1 MVVDHNEKLIISVS
15 PHIQNK
21 ESTVSMIYIVI
32 LFLLPACIFGFMS
45 FGFSAVAI
53 VLLSIL
59 FSVLTEIVCQLIMRR
74 PVTIYDGSAILTG
87 LLLGMTMPPTVPLY
101 IPILSAIFAIAIV
114 KQAFGGLGQNWANP
128 AIAGRVFATLSW
140 PEKMQTWLPP
150 FSSDGLTAAT
160 PLSAVQSALLNGG
173 NYGNESSIQLL
184 DTLSGDVLRSQI
196 DYLRMFFGFRGG
208 CIGEVSAFLLI
219 LAALFL
225 LYRKI
230 ITIDIPVSFLS
241 TAAIMAWIF
250 EGTKFGCPLF
260 TGDPLFHLLSGGMIL
275 AAFFMATDVV
285 TTPLTTKGR
294 IIFGIGCGM
303 ITMLIRIW
311 GSYAEGVVLAILF
324 MNMLTSAID
333 RYVRN
338 YPAGWHKKRKKLNE
352 N

>member
-1 MVVDHNEKLIISVS
+1 MIVEHNEKLLISVS
-15 PHIQNK
+15 PHIQNR

-32 LFLLPACIFGFMS
+32 LFLLPACVFGFMS
-45 FGFSAVAI
+45 FGFSAVAV

-59 FSVLTEIVCQLIMRR
+59 SAVFAEIICQLIMHR
-74 PVTIYDGSAILTG
+74 PVTVYDGSAILTG
-87 LLLGMTMPPTVPLY
+87 LLLGMTMPPKVPLY
-101 IPILSAIFAIAIV
+101 IPILSSIFAIVIV

-128 AIAGRVFATLSW
+128 AVAGRIFATLSW
-140 PEKMQTWLPP
+140 PEKMQVWLPP

-160 PLSAVQSALLNGG
+160 PLSAVQSSLLNGG
-173 NYGNESSIQLL
+173 GYGNESSIQLL
-184 DTLSGDVLRSQI
+184 ETLPGDILRSQV
-196 DYLRMFFGFRGG
+196 DYLRMFFGFKGG
-208 CIGEVSAFLLI
+208 CIGEVSIFLLV

-230 ITIDIPVSFLS
+230 ITIESPLSFLGS
-241 TAAIMAWIF
+241 AAIMAWVF
-250 EGTKFGCPLF
+250 DGTRFGGSLF

-275 AAFFMATDVV
+275 GAFFMATDVV

-294 IIFGIGCGM
+294 IIFGIGCGV

-311 GSYAEGVVLAILF
+311 GSYAEGVGLAILF
-324 MNMLTSAID
+324 MNMFTPAID

-338 YPAGWHKKRKKLNE
+338 YPAGWNKKRKKLNE

>member
-1 MVVDHNEKLIISVS
+1 MFSARRLNDGMGDYVANQVVKCMNKKGILVKDSKILILGITFKENCPDVRNTKVVD
-15 PHIQNK
+15 
-21 ESTVSMIYIVI
+21 IVKALQEYNLNI
-32 LFLLPACIFGFMS
+32 
-45 FGFSAVAI
+45 
-53 VLLSIL
+53 
-59 FSVLTEIVCQLIMRR
+59 
-74 PVTIYDGSAILTG
+74 TIYD
-87 LLLGMTMPPTVPLY
+87 P
-101 IPILSAIFAIAIV
+101 
-114 KQAFGGLGQNWANP
+114 WANP

-140 PEKMQTWLPP
+140 PTKMQTWLPP

-250 EGTKFGCPLF
+250 EGTKFGGPLF

-311 GSYAEGVVLAILF
+311 GSYAEGVGLAILF
-324 MNMLTSAID
+324 MNMLSPAID

>member
-1 MVVDHNEKLIISVS
+1 MIVEHNEKLLISVS
-15 PHIQNK
+15 PHIQNR

-32 LFLLPACIFGFMS
+32 LFLLPACVFGFMS
-45 FGFSAVAI
+45 FGFSAVAV

-59 FSVLTEIVCQLIMRR
+59 SAVFAEIICQLIMHR
-74 PVTIYDGSAILTG
+74 PVTVYDGSAILTG
-87 LLLGMTMPPTVPLY
+87 LLLGMTMPPKVPLY
-101 IPILSAIFAIAIV
+101 IPILSSIFAIVIV

-128 AIAGRVFATLSW
+128 AVAGRIFATLSW
-140 PEKMQTWLPP
+140 PEKMQVWLPP

-160 PLSAVQSALLNGG
+160 PLSAVQSSLLNGG
-173 NYGNESSIQLL
+173 GYGNESSIQLL
-184 DTLSGDVLRSQI
+184 ETLPGDILRSQV
-196 DYLRMFFGFRGG
+196 DYLRMFFGFKGG
-208 CIGEVSAFLLI
+208 CIGEVSIFLLV

-230 ITIDIPVSFLS
+230 ITIEIPLSFLGS
-241 TAAIMAWIF
+241 AAIMAWVF
-250 EGTKFGCPLF
+250 DGTRFGGSLF

-275 AAFFMATDVV
+275 GAFFMATDVV

-311 GSYAEGVVLAILF
+311 GSYAEGVGLAILF
-324 MNMLTSAID
+324 MNMFTPAID

-338 YPAGWHKKRKKLNE
+338 YPAGWNKKRKKLNE

>member
-1 MVVDHNEKLIISVS
+1 MIVEHNEKLLISVS
-15 PHIQNK
+15 PHIQNR

-32 LFLLPACIFGFMS
+32 LFLLPACVFGFMS
-45 FGFSAVAI
+45 FGFSAVAV

-59 FSVLTEIVCQLIMRR
+59 SAVFAEIICQLIMHL
-74 PVTIYDGSAILTG
+74 PITVYDGSAILTG
-87 LLLGMTMPPTVPLY
+87 LLLGMTMPPKVPLY
-101 IPILSAIFAIAIV
+101 IPVLSSIFAIVIV

-128 AIAGRVFATLSW
+128 AVAGRIFATLSW
-140 PEKMQTWLPP
+140 PEKMQVWLPP

-160 PLSAVQSALLNGG
+160 PLSAVQSSLLNGG
-173 NYGNESSIQLL
+173 GYGNESSIQLL
-184 DTLSGDVLRSQI
+184 ETLPGDILRSQV
-196 DYLRMFFGFRGG
+196 DYLRMFFGFKGG
-208 CIGEVSAFLLI
+208 CIGEVSIFLLV

-230 ITIDIPVSFLS
+230 ITIEIPLSFLGS
-241 TAAIMAWIF
+241 AAIMAWVF
-250 EGTKFGCPLF
+250 DGTRFGGSLF

-275 AAFFMATDVV
+275 GAFFMATDVV

-294 IIFGIGCGM
+294 IIFGIGCGV

-311 GSYAEGVVLAILF
+311 GSYAEGVGLAILF
-324 MNMLTSAID
+324 MNMFTPAID

-338 YPAGWHKKRKKLNE
+338 YPAGWNKKRKKLNE

>member
-311 GSYAEGVVLAILF
+311 GSYAEGVGLAILF
-324 MNMLTSAID
+324 MNMLTPAID

>member
-140 PEKMQTWLPP
+140 PTKMQTWLPP

-250 EGTKFGCPLF
+250 EGTKFGGPLF

-311 GSYAEGVVLAILF
+311 GSYAEGVGLAILF
-324 MNMLTSAID
+324 MNMLTPAID

>member
-15 PHIQNK
+15 PHIQNR

-45 FGFSAVAI
+45 FGLSAVVI

-59 FSVLTEIVCQLIMRR
+59 FSVLTEIVCQLVMRR

-87 LLLGMTMPPTVPLY
+87 LLLGMTMPPSVPLY
-101 IPILSAIFAIAIV
+101 IPILSSIFAIAIV

-140 PEKMQTWLPP
+140 PVKMQTWLPP

-208 CIGEVSAFLLI
+208 CIGEVSAFLLV

-230 ITIDIPVSFLS
+230 ITIDIPISFLS
-241 TAAIMAWIF
+241 SAAIMAWIF

-285 TTPLTTKGR
+285 TTPITTKGR
-294 IIFGIGCGM
+294 VIFGIGCGV

-311 GSYAEGVVLAILF
+311 GSYAEGVGLAILF
-324 MNMLTSAID
+324 MTMLTPAID

>member
-1 MVVDHNEKLIISVS
+1 MVIDHNEKLLISVS
-15 PHIQNK
+15 PHIQNR

-32 LFLLPACIFGFMS
+32 LFLLPSCIFGFIS

-59 FSVLTEIVCQLIMRR
+59 FAVLTEIVCQLIMRR

-101 IPILSAIFAIAIV
+101 IPILSSIFAVAIV

-128 AIAGRVFATLSW
+128 AVAGRVFATLSW
-140 PEKMQTWLPP
+140 PEKMQIWLPP

-160 PLSAVQSALLNGG
+160 PLSAVQSSLLNGG
-173 NYGNESSIQLL
+173 NYGNEGAIQLL
-184 DTLSGDVLRSQI
+184 DTLPGDVLLSQVDFLCI
-196 DYLRMFFGFRGG
+196 FVGFKGG
-208 CIGEVSAFLLI
+208 CIGEVSVFLLV
-219 LAALFL
+219 LAAAFL

-230 ITIDIPVSFLS
+230 ITIDIPLSFLGS
-241 TAAIMAWIF
+241 AAIMAWIF
-250 EGTKFGCPLF
+250 EGTRFGGALF

-275 AAFFMATDVV
+275 GAFFMATDVV
-285 TTPLTTKGR
+285 TAPLTTKGR
-294 IIFGIGCGM
+294 VIFGVGCGV

-311 GSYAEGVVLAILF
+311 GNCAEGVGLAILF
-324 MNMLTSAID
+324 MNMLTPAID

-338 YPAGWHKKRKKLNE
+338 YPVGWHKKKEKLDE

>member
-1 MVVDHNEKLIISVS
+1 MIVEHNEKLLISVS
-15 PHIQNK
+15 PHIQNR

-32 LFLLPACIFGFMS
+32 LFLLPACVFGFMS
-45 FGFSAVAI
+45 FGFSAVAV

-59 FSVLTEIVCQLIMRR
+59 SAVFAEIICQLIMHR
-74 PVTIYDGSAILTG
+74 PVTVYDGSAILTG
-87 LLLGMTMPPTVPLY
+87 LLLGMTMPPKVPLY
-101 IPILSAIFAIAIV
+101 IPILSSIFAIVIV

-128 AIAGRVFATLSW
+128 AVAGRIFATLSW
-140 PEKMQTWLPP
+140 PEKMQVWLPP

-160 PLSAVQSALLNGG
+160 PLSAVQSSLLNGG
-173 NYGNESSIQLL
+173 GYGNESSIQLL
-184 DTLSGDVLRSQI
+184 ETLPGDILRSQV
-196 DYLRMFFGFRGG
+196 DYLRMFFGFKGG
-208 CIGEVSAFLLI
+208 CIGEVSIFLLV

-230 ITIDIPVSFLS
+230 ITIEIPLSFLGS
-241 TAAIMAWIF
+241 AAIMAWVF
-250 EGTKFGCPLF
+250 DGTRFGGSLF

-275 AAFFMATDVV
+275 GAFFMATDVV

-303 ITMLIRIW
+303 ITMLIRLW
-311 GSYAEGVVLAILF
+311 GSYAEGVGLAILF
-324 MNMLTSAID
+324 MNMFTPAID

-338 YPAGWHKKRKKLNE
+338 YPAGWNKKRKKLNE

>member
-160 PLSAVQSALLNGG
+160 PLSAVQSAMLNGG

-184 DTLSGDVLRSQI
+184 DTLSGDVLRSQM

-208 CIGEVSAFLLI
+208 CIGELSAFLLI

-260 TGDPLFHLLSGGMIL
+260 TGDPLFNLLSGWMIL

-311 GSYAEGVVLAILF
+311 GSYAEGVGLAILF
-324 MNMLTSAID
+324 MNMLTPAID